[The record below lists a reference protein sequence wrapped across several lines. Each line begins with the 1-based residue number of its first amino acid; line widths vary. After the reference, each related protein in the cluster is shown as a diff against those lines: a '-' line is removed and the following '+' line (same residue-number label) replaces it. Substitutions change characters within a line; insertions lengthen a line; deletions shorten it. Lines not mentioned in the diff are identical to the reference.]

1 MNTTAT
7 VTEDLKSL
15 LQTDLGKELGDI
27 VLIAD
32 WVNLPEKQLHAAMLG
47 RIGVCA
53 SCWPDFLESRASTA
67 TRQGLPVQP

>member
-1 MNTTAT
+1 MNITAT

-32 WVNLPEKQLHAAMLG
+32 WVNLPEKQLHAALLG

-53 SCWPDFLESRASTA
+53 SCWPDFLESRTNAPTH
-67 TRQGLPVQP
+67 QEILGQP

>member
-15 LQTDLGKELGDI
+15 LQTDLGEELGDI

-32 WVNLPEKQLHAAMLG
+32 WVNLPEKQLHAALLG

-53 SCWPDFLESRASTA
+53 SCCPDFLESRTNAP
-67 TRQGLPVQP
+67 TRQEILGQP

>member
-32 WVNLPEKQLHAAMLG
+32 WVNLPEKQLHAALLG
-47 RIGVCA
+47 RLGVCA
-53 SCWPDFLESRASTA
+53 SCWPDFLESHANVPTH
-67 TRQGLPVQP
+67 QDLPEQP